1 MRFTPEILLK
11 HTQLLVNKEIKKD
24 RGILAVYLRG
34 SLLYGSPLLGGAG
47 DIDLVFIHSSPP
59 ENTHEIKRITP
70 EIHFDI
76 EHHDQLFYRS
86 PRDLRADP
94 WLGPAIRDAQPL
106 YDPRHFFDYTQAG
119 VRSNFSYPEN
129 IQARTRPLIEYARQF
144 WLDRQISPPQAAIIE
159 LPAFTDA
166 LYKTLNAVALLTGP
180 PLPIRR
186 LGIQFPE
193 KAADAG
199 APGLAVA
206 LIHLLGGV
214 SVTEKI
220 LQEWINHWDTAL
232 TTLQEKTSPAPLL
245 AQRKTYYQAAL
256 EAILQSEKPTDAL
269 WPLLTTWTDAVS
281 AMPDQLQ
288 LQPAWKKAVTALGFA
303 GKDYQVRLAAFDGFL
318 DICETLVLGE
328 QADIGTRTL

>member
-1 MRFTPEILLK
+1 MRFTPEILRK
-11 HTQLLVNKEIKKD
+11 HAQLLVDKETKKD
-24 RGILAVYLRG
+24 RGILAAYLQG

-47 DIDLVFIHSSPP
+47 DIDLVFSLSSPR
-59 ENTHEIKRITP
+59 ENEHEIKRITP

-76 EHHDQLFYRS
+76 EHHDQLLYRR
-86 PRDLRADP
+86 PRDLRVDP

-119 VRSNFSYPEN
+119 VRSNYSYPEN
-129 IQARTRPLIEYARQF
+129 IHARTSPLIESARQF
-144 WLDRQISPPQAAIIE
+144 WLDRQISPPQAAITE
-159 LPAFTDA
+159 LPAFLEA
-166 LYKTLNAVALLTGP
+166 LNKTLNAVALLTGP
-180 PLPIRR
+180 PLPTRR
-186 LGIQFPE
+186 LGIKFPQ

-214 SVTEKI
+214 SVTEEI
-220 LQEWINHWDTAL
+220 LQDWIIHWDTAL
-232 TTLQEKTSPAPLL
+232 TALQEKTSPAPLL

-256 EAILQSEKPTDAL
+256 EAILQSEKPADAL
-269 WPLLTTWTDAVS
+269 WPLLTTWTEAVS

-288 LQPAWKKAVTALGFA
+288 LQPAWKKAVTSLGFA

-318 DICETLVLGE
+318 DVCETLVLGE
-328 QADIGTRTL
+328 HAAS

>member
-1 MRFTPEILLK
+1 MRFTPEILRK
-11 HTQLLVNKEIKKD
+11 HAQLLVDKETKKD
-24 RGILAVYLRG
+24 RGILAVYLQG

-59 ENTHEIKRITP
+59 ENSHEIKQITP

-76 EHHDQLFYRS
+76 EHHDQLLYQR
-86 PRDLRADP
+86 PRDLRVDP
-94 WLGPAIRDAQPL
+94 WLGPAIRDAQSL
-106 YDPRHFFDYTQAG
+106 YDPRHFLDYTQAG
-119 VRSNFSYPEN
+119 VRSNYSYQDN
-129 IQARTRPLIEYARQF
+129 IQARTRPLIESARQF
-144 WLDRQISPPQAAIIE
+144 WLDRQISPPQAAITE
-159 LPAFTDA
+159 LPAFMDA

-186 LGIQFPE
+186 LGIMFPK

-214 SVTEKI
+214 SVTKGI
-220 LQEWINHWDTAL
+220 LQDWINHWDTAL

-256 EAILQSEKPTDAL
+256 EAILQSEKPADAL
-269 WPLLTTWTDAVS
+269 WPLLTTWTEALS
-281 AMPDQLQ
+281 AMPDELQ

-318 DICETLVLGE
+318 DMCETLVSGE
-328 QADIGTRTL
+328 QADTGTGSL

>member
-1 MRFTPEILLK
+1 MRFTPEILRK
-11 HTQLLVNKEIKKD
+11 HAQLLVDKETKRD
-24 RGILAVYLRG
+24 RGILSVYLQG

-59 ENTHEIKRITP
+59 EKNREIKRITP

-76 EHHDQLFYRS
+76 EHHDQLLYRR

-94 WLGPAIRDAQPL
+94 WLGPTIRDAQPL

-129 IQARTRPLIEYARQF
+129 IQARTRPLLEGARQF
-144 WLDRQISPPQAAIIE
+144 WLDRQISPPREAITE
-159 LPAFTDA
+159 LPAFMDA
-166 LYKTLNAVALLTGP
+166 LYNTLNAVALLTGP

-186 LGIQFPE
+186 LGIKFPE

-206 LIHLLGGV
+206 LVHLLGGV
-214 SVTEKI
+214 SVTEEI
-220 LQEWINHWDTAL
+220 LQDWINHWDTTL
-232 TTLQEKTSPAPLL
+232 TTLQENASPVPLL
-245 AQRKTYYQAAL
+245 AQRKIYYQAAL
-256 EAILQSEKPTDAL
+256 EEILQSGKPADAL
-269 WPLLTTWTDAVS
+269 WPLLTTWTEAIS
-281 AMPDQLQ
+281 AMPDQHQ
-288 LQPAWKKAVTALGFA
+288 LHPAWKKAVTALGFT

-318 DICETLVLGE
+318 DMCETLVLGE
-328 QADIGTRTL
+328 

>member
-1 MRFTPEILLK
+1 MRFTPEILRK
-11 HTQLLVNKEIKKD
+11 HAQLLVDKETKKD
-24 RGILAVYLRG
+24 RGILSVYLQG

-59 ENTHEIKRITP
+59 ENKHEIKRITP

-76 EHHDQLFYRS
+76 EHHDQLLYRRL
-86 PRDLRADP
+86 RDLRADP

-129 IQARTRPLIEYARQF
+129 IQDRTRPLLESARQF
-144 WLDRQISPPQAAIIE
+144 WLDRQISPPREAITE
-159 LPAFTDA
+159 LPAFMDA

-180 PLPIRR
+180 PLPTRR

-193 KAADAG
+193 IAADAG

-214 SVTEKI
+214 SITEGI
-220 LQEWINHWDTAL
+220 LQDWINHWDTTL
-232 TTLQEKTSPAPLL
+232 TTLQEKASPVPLL

-256 EAILQSEKPTDAL
+256 EEILQSGKPADAL
-269 WPLLTTWTDAVS
+269 WPLLTTWTEAIS
-281 AMPDQLQ
+281 AMPDQPQ
-288 LQPAWKKAVTALGFA
+288 LHPAWKKAVTALGFT

-318 DICETLVLGE
+318 DMCETLVLDE
-328 QADIGTRTL
+328 

>member
-1 MRFTPEILLK
+1 MRFTPEILRK
-11 HTQLLVNKEIKKD
+11 HAQLLVDKETKKD
-24 RGILAVYLRG
+24 RGILSVYLQG

-59 ENTHEIKRITP
+59 EKKHEIKRITQK
-70 EIHFDI
+70 IHFDI
-76 EHHDQLFYRS
+76 EHHDQLLYRR

-94 WLGPAIRDAQPL
+94 WLGPAIRDGQPL

-129 IQARTRPLIEYARQF
+129 IQARTRPLLESARQF
-144 WLDRQISPPQAAIIE
+144 WLDRQISPPREAITE
-159 LPAFTDA
+159 LPAFMDA

-180 PLPIRR
+180 PLPTRR
-186 LGIQFPE
+186 LGIKFPE

-214 SVTEKI
+214 SVTEEI
-220 LQEWINHWDTAL
+220 LQDWISHWETTL
-232 TTLQEKTSPAPLL
+232 TTLQEKASPAPLL

-256 EAILQSEKPTDAL
+256 EEILQSGKPADAL
-269 WPLLTTWTDAVS
+269 WPLLTTWTEAIS

-288 LQPAWKKAVTALGFA
+288 LHPAWKKAVTALGFT

-318 DICETLVLGE
+318 DMCETLVLDE
-328 QADIGTRTL
+328 